1 MTMPIRPLFGH
12 TTIIYRPHSGR
23 ISATRKSLAMPT
35 TSLRTLAQHLDVP
48 ERTLR
53 RAAAQGLVHGRRAS
67 ARRFET
73 SLQEEAYLREHWSL
87 LSALR
92 GALRTEQN
100 VRLTVL
106 FGSLARGRSHEG
118 SDIDLLVATSA
129 PSVGY
134 LAAATARLERKLDRD
149 VQLVRLQDAE
159 ETPLLMLDALE
170 RGRVLIDRDNQW
182 SRLVAQLPTWRQRAA
197 DAEPSLVDA
206 MEDLDD
212 GASAP

>member
-1 MTMPIRPLFGH
+1 
-12 TTIIYRPHSGR
+12 
-23 ISATRKSLAMPT
+23 MPT

-53 RAAAQGLVHGRRAS
+53 RAAAQGLVHGRRTS

-100 VRLTVL
+100 VRLAVL
-106 FGSLARGRSHEG
+106 FGSLAAGRSHEH
-118 SDIDLLVATSA
+118 SDVDLLVATPA
-129 PSVGY
+129 PVGY

-182 SRLVAQLPTWRQRAA
+182 SRLVAQLPTWRRRAA
-197 DAEPSLVDA
+197 DAERSLIDA

-212 GASAP
+212 GGSTP